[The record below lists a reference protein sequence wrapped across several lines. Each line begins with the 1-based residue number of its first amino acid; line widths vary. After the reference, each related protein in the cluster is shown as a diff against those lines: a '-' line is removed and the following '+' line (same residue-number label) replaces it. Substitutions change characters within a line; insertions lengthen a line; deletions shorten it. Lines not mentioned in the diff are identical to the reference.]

1 MPIGIVATIKGR
13 EYLVK
18 SSIGEYFAP
27 KNIITKYVAI
37 PENIETKLK
46 KKFIFLK
53 LWSSIFSLFKK
64 KTIIAIN
71 KRPMIVKEV

>member
-53 LWSSIFSLFKK
+53 L
-64 KTIIAIN
+64 
-71 KRPMIVKEV
+71 